1 LKALRKLHE
10 KNTRYNL
17 GGEKAEVFLSL
28 TEQTFLAI
36 ITLNDLTISLR
47 IAQSILSKA
56 KDSELVERFK
66 EDIDDFKLLDQL
78 WRLACQI

>member
-1 LKALRKLHE
+1 LHE

-36 ITLNDLTISLR
+36 ITLNDLTQKLQF
-47 IAQSILSKA
+47 AQNILNQA
-56 KDSELVERFK
+56 EESELVERFK
-66 EDIDDFKLLDQL
+66 EDVSDHKLLNQL
-78 WRLACQI
+78 WLRACQI

>member
-1 LKALRKLHE
+1 LHE

-36 ITLNDLTISLR
+36 ITLNDLTQKLQF
-47 IAQSILSKA
+47 AQNILNQA
-56 KDSELVERFK
+56 EESELIERFK
-66 EDIDDFKLLDQL
+66 EDVSDHKLLNQL
-78 WRLACQI
+78 WLRACQI